1 MLRILPLSLCK
12 PPPTGGATQITPT
25 GPLGPSALSGPSAKS
40 YICFEPTKYMDPT
53 ELWIKEQERFLSADK
68 NYQREPV
75 EYINLYFCF
84 VDLSD
89 SIVKV
94 DVEKYLFSSSEPDTR
109 IIGESILLQKVEKLR
124 QYKFQEMMLFHVG
137 LESTDM
143 HNYAKSGSNEYNFV
157 DTFPVIRDIYVPPSI
172 FIFHPVNYLLVLMKE
187 RPPIRG
193 SAMKVSAAVSKK
205 RVRFSEEVHNKTRR
219 KSTS

>member
-1 MLRILPLSLCK
+1 MESEEGANIGCCGFHHFRYVRA
-12 PPPTGGATQITPT
+12 PT
-25 GPLGPSALSGPSAKS
+25 GPSAKS

-75 EYINLYFCF
+75 EYINIYFCF

-94 DVEKYLFSSSEPDTR
+94 DVEKYLFSSSDPDTR
-109 IIGESILLQKVEKLR
+109 IIGESILLQKVEKQR

-143 HNYAKSGSNEYNFV
+143 HNYARRKTNEYNFV
-157 DTFPVIRDIYVPPSI
+157 ETFPVIRDVHVPPSV

-187 RPPIRG
+187 RPPCSPLRG
-193 SAMKVSAAVSKK
+193 SAIKVSASVSKK

-219 KSTS
+219 KGTT

>member
-1 MLRILPLSLCK
+1 MESEE
-12 PPPTGGATQITPT
+12 GANI
-25 GPLGPSALSGPSAKS
+25 GCRGFHHFRYVRAPSAKS
-40 YICFEPTKYMDPT
+40 YICFEHTKYMDPT

-75 EYINLYFCF
+75 EYINIYFCF

-94 DVEKYLFSSSEPDTR
+94 DVEKYLFSSSDPDTR

-143 HNYAKSGSNEYNFV
+143 HNYARSKTNEYNFV
-157 DTFPVIRDIYVPPSI
+157 ETFPVIRDIYVPPSI
-172 FIFHPVNYLLVLMKE
+172 FIFQPVNYLLVLMKE
-187 RPPIRG
+187 RPPIR
-193 SAMKVSAAVSKK
+193 SSIKVSAGSKK
-205 RVRFSEEVHNKTRR
+205 KVRFSEEVHNKTRR
-219 KSTS
+219 KGTT

>member
-1 MLRILPLSLCK
+1 MESEE
-12 PPPTGGATQITPT
+12 GANIECCGFYHFRYVRSPS
-25 GPLGPSALSGPSAKS
+25 GPLRDPSAKS
-40 YICFEPTKYMDPT
+40 YICFELTKYMDPT

-94 DVEKYLFSSSEPDTR
+94 DVEKYLFSSSDPDTR
-109 IIGESILLQKVEKLR
+109 IIGESTLLQKVEKQR

-143 HNYAKSGSNEYNFV
+143 HNYARSKTNEYNFV
-157 DTFPVIRDIYVPPSI
+157 ETFPVIRDIYVPPSI
-172 FIFHPVNYLLVLMKE
+172 FIFQPVNYLLVLMKE
-187 RPPIRG
+187 RPPIR
-193 SAMKVSAAVSKK
+193 SAIKVSAGSKK

-219 KSTS
+219 KGMI

>member
-1 MLRILPLSLCK
+1 MVRPLS
-12 PPPTGGATQITPT
+12 PPFG
-25 GPLGPSALSGPSAKS
+25 SAPSAKS

-75 EYINLYFCF
+75 EYINIYFCL

-143 HNYAKSGSNEYNFV
+143 HNYARSKTNEYNFV
-157 DTFPVIRDIYVPPSI
+157 ETFPVIRDIYVPPSI
-172 FIFHPVNYLLVLMKE
+172 FIFQPVNYLLVLMKE
-187 RPPIRG
+187 RPPFLR
-193 SAMKVSAAVSKK
+193 SAIKVSAGSKK

-219 KSTS
+219 KSAI

>member
-1 MLRILPLSLCK
+1 MESKKGANAGCCGFYDFRYVRTH
-12 PPPTGGATQITPT
+12 PTRRVVVRPYGTPY
-25 GPLGPSALSGPSAKS
+25 GPSAKS
-40 YICFEPTKYMDPT
+40 YICFELIKYMDPT

-75 EYINLYFCF
+75 EYINIYFCF

-94 DVEKYLFSSSEPDTR
+94 DVEKYLFSSSDPDTR
-109 IIGESILLQKVEKLR
+109 IIGESILLQKVEKQR

-143 HNYAKSGSNEYNFV
+143 HNYARSKTNEYNFV
-157 DTFPVIRDIYVPPSI
+157 ETFPVIRDIYVPPSI
-172 FIFHPVNYLLVLMKE
+172 FIFQPVNYLLVLMKE
-187 RPPIRG
+187 RPPIR
-193 SAMKVSAAVSKK
+193 SAIKVSAGSKK

-219 KSTS
+219 KG

>member
-1 MLRILPLSLCK
+1 MESEEGANAGCCGFYHFRYVMTLRVRPESLPLRD
-12 PPPTGGATQITPT
+12 
-25 GPLGPSALSGPSAKS
+25 PSAKS

-68 NYQREPV
+68 NYQREPL
-75 EYINLYFCF
+75 EYINIYFCF

-94 DVEKYLFSSSEPDTR
+94 DVEKYLFSSSDPDTR

-143 HNYAKSGSNEYNFV
+143 HNYARSKTNEYNFV
-157 DTFPVIRDIYVPPSI
+157 ETFPVIKDVYVPPSI
-172 FIFHPVNYLLVLMKE
+172 FIFQPVNYLLVLMKE
-187 RPPIRG
+187 RPPIR
-193 SAMKVSAAVSKK
+193 SAIKVSAGSKK

-219 KSTS
+219 KSAI

>member
-1 MLRILPLSLCK
+1 
-12 PPPTGGATQITPT
+12 
-25 GPLGPSALSGPSAKS
+25 
-40 YICFEPTKYMDPT
+40 MDPT

-109 IIGESILLQKVEKLR
+109 IIGESTLLQKVEKQR

-143 HNYAKSGSNEYNFV
+143 HNYARRKTNEYNFV
-157 DTFPVIRDIYVPPSI
+157 ETFPVIRDVHVPPSI

-187 RPPIRG
+187 RPPCSPLRLSLR
-193 SAMKVSAAVSKK
+193 SAIKVSAGSKK

-219 KSTS
+219 KGTT

>member
-1 MLRILPLSLCK
+1 MESEEGANIGCCGFHHFRYVRA
-12 PPPTGGATQITPT
+12 PT
-25 GPLGPSALSGPSAKS
+25 GPSAKS

-94 DVEKYLFSSSEPDTR
+94 DVEKYLFSSSDPDTR
-109 IIGESILLQKVEKLR
+109 IIGESILLQKVEKQR

-143 HNYAKSGSNEYNFV
+143 HNYARSKTNEYNFV
-157 DTFPVIRDIYVPPSI
+157 ETFPVIRDIYVPPSI
-172 FIFHPVNYLLVLMKE
+172 FIFQPVNYLLVLMKE
-187 RPPIRG
+187 RPPFLRR
-193 SAMKVSAAVSKK
+193 SAIKVSAAGSKK

-219 KSTS
+219 KSAI